1 MLHSCHICLWIPFK
15 PCPPPLLLA
24 VRRRSDFEEFCK
36 CEAFEDVPTKGKV
49 RTPELQSMC
58 ISLGDLMYGAEAL
71 N

>member
-1 MLHSCHICLWIPFK
+1 M
-15 PCPPPLLLA
+15 
-24 VRRRSDFEEFCK
+24 RRRSDFEEFCK